1 MSDGV
6 CYGYAVRSDL
16 SFTYLR
22 EGGGDVPALE
32 VRTATTGSPDG
43 TTAPVLEWLPRADHP
58 FHARL
63 FQVGDGDFDVW
74 IDGMGTYRVAPG
86 EPSVTVPADAEP
98 VRREERL
105 WGIPAALC
113 FTRRGDLPLHAAAIE
128 IDGRA
133 VLLAAPGR
141 FGKTTLATA
150 FLARGRRVLA
160 EDLACLRTG
169 DGSPPVVLPG
179 PAVLRVRPDVYER
192 LGPIP
197 GTRPVADDPERV
209 HLSLDDALRGSGDPV
224 PIAGLVL
231 LRRIAPEIRL
241 EPADATALLADLW
254 TVSFNLPT
262 DEDRARCFAGIVDV
276 VGAVPTWTLERP
288 LSYETLPEVL
298 DTVESVIG

>member
-1 MSDGV
+1 MGSATGT
-6 CYGYAVRSDL
+6 RS
-16 SFTYLR
+16 
-22 EGGGDVPALE
+22 
-32 VRTATTGSPDG
+32 VRTCRSRICERAGATRSPWTSGPRRPGPPDG
-43 TTAPVLEWLPRADHP
+43 TTAPVLEWLPRPDHP

-169 DGSPPVVLPG
+169 DGIPAGRAAGSGGPAGASRRLRAARPHPGHPARRRRSRAGPPVARRRPAGIGRPG
-179 PAVLRVRPDVYER
+179 PV
-192 LGPIP
+192 
-197 GTRPVADDPERV
+197 
-209 HLSLDDALRGSGDPV
+209 
-224 PIAGLVL
+224 AGLVL
-231 LRRIAPEIRL
+231 LRRIAPED
-241 EPADATALLADLW
+241 PARAGGCDRRC
-254 TVSFNLPT
+254 SPT
-262 DEDRARCFAGIVDV
+262 CGR
-276 VGAVPTWTLERP
+276 
-288 LSYETLPEVL
+288 
-298 DTVESVIG
+298 